1 MRVDSAPHQQFRS
14 SRRAVAPPL
23 RPVQRGVTLMEVMI
37 VLAIVAIVLAVG
49 VPGFRE
55 FVARNRLDGAAQ
67 HLLASLQYARSEAMR
82 RGAQVTVRL
91 AAAPGSRNW
100 GGGWTMFVDA
110 DGDGVL
116 DDGEKPPVRE
126 GAALQAPL
134 TLYGSEGFE
143 TLVAFDREGRL
154 TGAGGYFVLCEGDEL
169 KQDGHWRSRAVLV
182 NGAGRVRMATRDDGR
197 GVLLTDSGE
206 IGDCGKP

>member
-1 MRVDSAPHQQFRS
+1 MHFQADMRLVFS
-14 SRRAVAPPL
+14 
-23 RPVQRGVTLMEVMI
+23 
-37 VLAIVAIVLAVG
+37 LAL
-49 VPGFRE
+49 
-55 FVARNRLDGAAQ
+55 
-67 HLLASLQYARSEAMR
+67 
-82 RGAQVTVRL
+82 L
-91 AAAPGSRNW
+91 AAAAGTSAC
-100 GGGWTMFVDA
+100 GGGGGRQRDGDVGADVDGDA
-110 DGDGVL
+110 DGDTDGELDRDGDVVVDGEPDAAIDGDAPDPEDVPDCGDGVL

-182 NGAGRVRMATRDDGR
+182 NGTGRVRMAARDDGR

-206 IGDCGKP
+206 IGDCGRP